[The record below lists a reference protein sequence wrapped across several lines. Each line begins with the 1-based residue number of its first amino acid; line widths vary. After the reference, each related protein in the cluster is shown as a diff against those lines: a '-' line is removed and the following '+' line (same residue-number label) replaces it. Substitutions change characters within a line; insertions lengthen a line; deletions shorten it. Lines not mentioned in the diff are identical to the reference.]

1 MLLNDERTKL
11 TAQVSD
17 FANQSTN
24 EKLSVMKK
32 NSHLKQSKIEETLG
46 LGGHAVRPK
55 RNRRFILVGVL
66 IMTLGT
72 VIWSLL
78 ADGGESGPSFTTV
91 SSYRGDLRVTVNATG
106 TLEPTVQVDIGS
118 ELSGIIETVKVDYND
133 QVTTGQLLVTLNT
146 DQLEARILQAEAAVQ
161 SARGKLAEAEAS
173 KKETAQQLQRA
184 SGLVGEGYLS
194 IGNLESAQAAY
205 DRAQAGVTS
214 ALAQVSMAA
223 ANLDAD
229 RTTLAKTNIV
239 SPIDGIVLSRRVEP
253 GQTVAA
259 SLQAPV
265 LFTLAQDLAAM
276 ELRVDVDEAD
286 IGLVHEGQTAS
297 FSVDAYPGQVFPA
310 VITSLHFAPQSV
322 NGVVTYEAVLDVTNK
337 ELLLRPGMTAIVDIV
352 VHEAVDVLLVP
363 NEALRFEL
371 PRATVRES
379 ELMAGQSRIWVLSSE
394 NTRPIAITVEA
405 GKSDSL
411 VTEVLGSDLESGMAI
426 VTDIVLERKRKA
438 GLDFLTKR
446 PGRG

>member
-1 MLLNDERTKL
+1 
-11 TAQVSD
+11 
-17 FANQSTN
+17 
-24 EKLSVMKK
+24 
-32 NSHLKQSKIEETLG
+32 
-46 LGGHAVRPK
+46 
-55 RNRRFILVGVL
+55 
-66 IMTLGT
+66 
-72 VIWSLL
+72 
-78 ADGGESGPSFTTV
+78 
-91 SSYRGDLRVTVNATG
+91 
-106 TLEPTVQVDIGS
+106 
-118 ELSGIIETVKVDYND
+118 
-133 QVTTGQLLVTLNT
+133 
-146 DQLEARILQAEAAVQ
+146 
-161 SARGKLAEAEAS
+161 
-173 KKETAQQLQRA
+173 
-184 SGLVGEGYLS
+184 
-194 IGNLESAQAAY
+194 
-205 DRAQAGVTS
+205 
-214 ALAQVSMAA
+214 
-223 ANLDAD
+223 
-229 RTTLAKTNIV
+229 
-239 SPIDGIVLSRRVEP
+239 
-253 GQTVAA
+253 
-259 SLQAPV
+259 V